1 MNKSVERRSG
11 IPDSV
16 GRLAETLETLPGF
29 GRRSSLMAALHLS
42 REETNLA
49 ERLAEAILEVNAAA
63 QECNRCHLLTDQ
75 PECGICADPRRQHTT
90 VCVVQDT
97 ADVLAIED
105 LHIYRGVYHV
115 LHGCLDPMK
124 GRGPESIR
132 MGSLLSRLKELSQD
146 PMAELIIGTPTTL
159 EGEMTSDYI
168 RSKIREKAGMLTVS
182 TLRRGVAHK
191 SQLEFSDPDT
201 IRRAMA
207 NRVDPEDEPDG
218 EDDAPAQSA

>member
-1 MNKSVERRSG
+1 
-11 IPDSV
+11 
-16 GRLAETLETLPGF
+16 
-29 GRRSSLMAALHLS
+29 MAALHLS
-42 REETNLA
+42 RDESNLA
-49 ERLAEAILEVNAAA
+49 ERLANAILEVNAAA
-63 QECNRCHLLTDQ
+63 QECEQCHLLTDKRR
-75 PECGICADPRRQHTT
+75 CGICADPRRRQTT

-105 LHIYRGVYHV
+105 LQVYRGVYHV

-132 MGSLLSRLKELSQD
+132 LASLISRLKSLNDD

-168 RSKIREKAGMLTVS
+168 RTKVREKAGMLTIS
-182 TLRRGVAHK
+182 TLRRGVAHR

-201 IRRAMA
+201 IRAAMA
-207 NRVDPEDEPDG
+207 NRVDPDEEPEAYGDTPG
-218 EDDAPAQSA
+218 DSA